1 METNMQDSTSNTD
14 ISSRLIVS
22 ELLCY
27 IQDKM
32 SSIDHELL
40 TKTVS
45 EFYTDIEIHD
55 AKKLLFE
62 NCKETFRFKTYNK
75 DAAKMDCRDML
86 NKLNEVGLDN
96 CPSFVAKSM
105 NQLPMTTPDAFN
117 MAKLSKDIASVMK
130 IEDNVI
136 TSFYALSCLQKDF
149 KYVMDKCASIDILTK
164 QIDNLQQSIDKR
176 YNRRIIESASS
187 DSDSSGSDSSGS
199 DSSDSE
205 DEASD
210 DNQNSH
216 SEVFSANDVT
226 NNVDDKHSRPV
237 SRPRDG
243 PYSISNIMKPHGTD
257 VRENADKSR
266 GTHPGCLT
274 EDGFQMKG
282 HATVP
287 KDEHSKMK
295 YNDATRKKST
305 RVFTN
310 TNRQQNI
317 TLRTANQTPHDRRK
331 HNNGYTRNK
340 QCEIFLSNLHF
351 ETSEQEIMRYMR
363 ANYHGYFKVESI
375 RTQYS
380 DYASFKIVAPI
391 GLKNKLLNKD
401 NWVENIYVRPFYS
414 KPRYY

>member
-1 METNMQDSTSNTD
+1 MEHSTTNTD

-32 SSIDHELL
+32 CSMDHELL
-40 TKTVS
+40 IKTIS
-45 EFYTDIEIHD
+45 EFYTDIEIHA

-105 NQLPMTTPDAFN
+105 NRLPMTTPDAFN
-117 MAKLSKDIASVMK
+117 MAKLSKDIASVLK
-130 IEDNVI
+130 IEDNVV

-176 YNRRIIESASS
+176 YSRRIFDSDSS
-187 DSDSSGSDSSGS
+187 DSDSSGSDSSES

-210 DNQNSH
+210 DNEDSNP
-216 SEVFSANDVT
+216 EVFTADDVT
-226 NNVDDKHSRPV
+226 INVRDEHPRPV

-243 PYSISNIMKPHGTD
+243 PSSTSNITEQHGTD
-257 VRENADKSR
+257 VCKNTDKPCS
-266 GTHPGCLT
+266 THIGWLT
-274 EDGFQMKG
+274 EDGFQMG
-282 HATVP
+282 RHVVP
-287 KDEHSKMK
+287 KDGHSRVK
-295 YNDATRKKST
+295 YSDATRKTST

-317 TLRTANQTPHDRRK
+317 TLRTASQTSHDRRK
-331 HNNGYTRNK
+331 NNNGYSRNK
-340 QCEIFLSNLHF
+340 QCEIFLSNLHSD
-351 ETSEQEIMRYMR
+351 TSEQEIMRYMR
-363 ANYHGYFKVESI
+363 AHYHGYFKVESI

-380 DYASFKIVAPI
+380 DYASFKVVAPMN
-391 GLKNKLLNKD
+391 LKNKLLNKS

>member
-40 TKTVS
+40 IKTVS

-149 KYVMDKCASIDILTK
+149 KYMMDKCASIDILTK
-164 QIDNLQQSIDKR
+164 QIDNLQQSMDK
-176 YNRRIIESASS
+176 
-187 DSDSSGSDSSGS
+187 
-199 DSSDSE
+199 
-205 DEASD
+205 
-210 DNQNSH
+210 
-216 SEVFSANDVT
+216 
-226 NNVDDKHSRPV
+226 
-237 SRPRDG
+237 
-243 PYSISNIMKPHGTD
+243 
-257 VRENADKSR
+257 
-266 GTHPGCLT
+266 
-274 EDGFQMKG
+274 
-282 HATVP
+282 
-287 KDEHSKMK
+287 
-295 YNDATRKKST
+295 
-305 RVFTN
+305 
-310 TNRQQNI
+310 
-317 TLRTANQTPHDRRK
+317 
-331 HNNGYTRNK
+331 
-340 QCEIFLSNLHF
+340 
-351 ETSEQEIMRYMR
+351 
-363 ANYHGYFKVESI
+363 
-375 RTQYS
+375 
-380 DYASFKIVAPI
+380 
-391 GLKNKLLNKD
+391 
-401 NWVENIYVRPFYS
+401 
-414 KPRYY
+414 